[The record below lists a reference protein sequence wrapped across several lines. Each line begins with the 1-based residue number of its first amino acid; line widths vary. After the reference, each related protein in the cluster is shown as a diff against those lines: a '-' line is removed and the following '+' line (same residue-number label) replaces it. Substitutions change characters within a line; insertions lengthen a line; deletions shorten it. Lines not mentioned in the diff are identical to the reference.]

1 MHPRTVKS
9 LHAIIQTYLWNMH
22 SCVFILSE
30 FEGLGAKPFLCK
42 SPPPPPQKRTG
53 TDLELVTRDVDV
65 TAEKPPT
72 SKLP

>member
-1 MHPRTVKS
+1 MHPRTRT

-30 FEGLGAKPFLCK
+30 FEALGA
-42 SPPPPPQKRTG
+42 PPPPPQKRTG
-53 TDLELVTRDVDV
+53 PDIELVTRDVDV
-65 TAEKPPT
+65 TAEKPST